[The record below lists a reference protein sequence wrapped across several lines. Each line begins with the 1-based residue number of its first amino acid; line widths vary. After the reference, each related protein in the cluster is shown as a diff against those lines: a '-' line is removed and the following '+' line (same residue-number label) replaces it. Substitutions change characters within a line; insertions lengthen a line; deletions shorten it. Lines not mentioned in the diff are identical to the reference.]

1 MLRALAVGNAV
12 VHTSGEFHTPS
23 LDDFF
28 PPVFAFEGTP
38 FAMNRVMVIRLVMLA
53 IMVILLL
60 VYARRA
66 RLVPGR
72 AQATMELLFDFVR
85 TSISEQAMGKT
96 MAAKYNGVVA
106 VVFFTALFMNF
117 AGIIPGLN
125 LAGTSVAGLPILM
138 AIVAWVAF
146 IWAGIREQGVGGFF
160 KSALFPPGVP
170 KPIYLILT
178 PIEAL
183 STFIIRPFTLFVRLM
198 ANMISGH
205 FMLALCLAG
214 TNFLLLY
221 MQGPL
226 RAVGILTFL
235 GAIFVTMFEMVV
247 AFLQAYI
254 FGILTAVYID
264 LSVHSH

>member
-1 MLRALAVGNAV
+1 MLKALAVGNALV
-12 VHTSGEFHTPS
+12 QTGGEFHTPS

-28 PPVFAFEGTP
+28 PPIFAFEGTP
-38 FAMNRVMVIRLVMLA
+38 FALNRVMLIRLIMLA
-53 IMVILLL
+53 VMVVLFLA
-60 VYARRA
+60 YTYRA
-66 RLVPGR
+66 KLVPSRG
-72 AQATMELLFDFVR
+72 QATMELLFDFVR
-85 TSISEQAMGKT
+85 TSISEQAMGKK
-96 MAAKYNGVVA
+96 MAAKYSGVVA

-138 AIVAWVAF
+138 AILSWVAF
-146 IWAGIREQGVGGFF
+146 IYAGIREQGVGGFF

-183 STFIIRPFTLFVRLM
+183 STFVIRPFTLFVRLM

-221 MQGPL
+221 TQGPL
-226 RAVGILTFL
+226 RGVGVATFL
-235 GAIFVTMFEMVV
+235 GAIFVTLFEMLV

-254 FGILTAVYID
+254 FAILTAVYID